1 MVTKTAILGWLR
13 PSKEDSVD
21 MVYFI
26 NLLQY
31 TEYYCI
37 CTCTCMTFFLVPILV
52 LFVDF
57 VSSMPTIYSQVSH
70 AFPLNKEISVLE

>member
-1 MVTKTAILGWLR
+1 METKTAILGWLR

-31 TEYYCI
+31 TDYY
-37 CTCTCMTFFLVPILV
+37 CTCMTFFLVPV
-52 LFVDF
+52 GAECSPD
-57 VSSMPTIYSQVSH
+57 T
-70 AFPLNKEISVLE
+70 N